1 MVILRICTYDVD
13 FVASELKKST
23 LPSSCRGY
31 KGASGISRRR
41 QSVLRVQTHKCWA
54 PSSTLSGIER
64 LPAVFSI
71 IY

>member
-1 MVILRICTYDVD
+1 MICTYD

-23 LPSSCRGY
+23 LPSSCRGF
-31 KGASGISRRR
+31 KGATGISRH
-41 QSVLRVQTHKCWA
+41 QSVFRVQTHKCWA
-54 PSSTLSGIER
+54 LSGIQR